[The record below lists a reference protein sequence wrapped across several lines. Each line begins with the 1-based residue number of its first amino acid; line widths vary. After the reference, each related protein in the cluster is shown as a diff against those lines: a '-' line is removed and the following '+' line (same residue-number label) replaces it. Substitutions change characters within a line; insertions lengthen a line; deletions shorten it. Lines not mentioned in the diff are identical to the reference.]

1 MVYEQAYLDQDHGS
15 QAMNS
20 LSELWKKQILCDATV
35 CAGPY
40 KISVSCFYFCIFK
53 LSPFL

>member
-15 QAMNS
+15 HAMSS

-40 KISVSCFYFCIFK
+40 KISVSCFLF
-53 LSPFL
+53 LSLCF